1 MQQDIGEE
9 VNKLLNYFVSNYNEI
24 IKFHLKESDFKIDVG
39 DDLRE
44 LFENK
49 ILLENTLSVVSSP
62 DKILSYCETH
72 LGMIKPQEKYNCR

>member
-9 VNKLLNYFVSNYNEI
+9 VNKLLNYFVLNYNEI

-44 LFENK
+44 LFESK

-72 LGMIKPQEKYNCR
+72 